1 MIRGEDDY
9 YKFMSLAV
17 QDLINVID
25 KDLLYKFIIAHLLEL
40 LSFEDTQVLLDYL
53 YSKDRE
59 LTDLEISMKAY
70 YDANIL
76 RDKNITG
83 ILLNNKG
90 TQQLL
95 RLRENKWHMGESE
108 DYEDLSNKIRQL
120 IIPEDRLFN
129 IIGYISD
136 FKKNYNIF
144 KIKLLNKKRNKGAR
158 CDQAGKGESIK
169 ILNDILGTEKYTTEN
184 TKGIHQKMFCIYQEM
199 YLRYYNNIGKDGKVW
214 YLNPIQAILSP
225 IRD

>member
-1 MIRGEDDY
+1 M
-9 YKFMSLAV
+9 
-17 QDLINVID
+17 
-25 KDLLYKFIIAHLLEL
+25 
-40 LSFEDTQVLLDYL
+40 
-53 YSKDRE
+53 
-59 LTDLEISMKAY
+59 
-70 YDANIL
+70 
-76 RDKNITG
+76 
-83 ILLNNKG
+83 NNKG

-120 IIPEDRLFN
+120 IIPEERLFN

-158 CDQAGKGESIK
+158 CDQSGKGESIK
-169 ILNDILGTEKYTTEN
+169 ILNEILGTEKYTTEN
-184 TKGIHQKMFCIYQEM
+184 TKGIHQKTFCIYQEM
-199 YLRYYNNIGKDGKVW
+199 YLRYYNTIGKDGKVW